1 MKESCQSAAT
11 THQARTA
18 ESCGKAQRDG
28 ENVEHRRKINCCVR
42 LVRLTELTQDG
53 QTNFVELVF
62 LLNAATRD
70 RDDYTDERLWQ
81 LAGVDLHEFA
91 HESDGVHPL
100 NFVVDVDVQRP
111 AA

>member
-1 MKESCQSAAT
+1 M
-11 THQARTA
+11 
-18 ESCGKAQRDG
+18 
-28 ENVEHRRKINCCVR
+28 
-42 LVRLTELTQDG
+42 
-53 QTNFVELVF
+53 ELVF

-70 RDDYTDERLWQ
+70 GDDYTDERLWQ

-100 NFVVDVDVQRP
+100 HFVVDVDVQRP